1 MKHMRRLICMALMI
15 ATVLSLSVSAFAAE
29 YTFEST
35 SDSEYY
41 PSTSYEDIYGSYNY
55 GGINVVDYQ
64 IPELSYGC
72 FSTTQT
78 GVMENS
84 RNLPRPPAIRSPEE
98 PQRLWRWCR
107 QLRHSCNL
115 QRNHHHSRL
124 SGACLYQ
131 R

>member
-29 YTFEST
+29 CTFEST
-35 SDSEYY
+35 SDAEYY

-72 FSTTQT
+72 FSTT
-78 GVMENS
+78 
-84 RNLPRPPAIRSPEE
+84 RPASWKRS
-98 PQRLWRWCR
+98 
-107 QLRHSCNL
+107 
-115 QRNHHHSRL
+115 
-124 SGACLYQ
+124 ACPGCSSM
-131 R
+131 